1 VVPADQAMAGKIT
14 ATPTTTGARDPAA
27 TDPVSTVVTTASIGA
42 KAVAAAAAAAGGGGR
57 PEGRPTP
64 TEVTGLQTQ

>member
-1 VVPADQAMAGKIT
+1 
-14 ATPTTTGARDPAA
+14 
-27 TDPVSTVVTTASIGA
+27 
-42 KAVAAAAAAAGGGGR
+42 VAAAAAAAGGGGR